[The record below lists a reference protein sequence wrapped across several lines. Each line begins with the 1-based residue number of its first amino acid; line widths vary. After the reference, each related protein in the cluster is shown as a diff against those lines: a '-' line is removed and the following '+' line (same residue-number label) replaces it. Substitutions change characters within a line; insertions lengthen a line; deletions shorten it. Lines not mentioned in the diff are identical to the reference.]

1 MPRKPNGRI
10 LTAKQLSK
18 RAYKVIHLLPRG
30 YRGPA
35 LHALLEAL
43 ADFAATNKKWY
54 IDVNER
60 GLTVGL
66 RKARGAAKTLQ

>member
-1 MPRKPNGRI
+1 MTRKPNGRI
-10 LTAKQLSK
+10 LTAKQLSE
-18 RAYKVIHLLPRG
+18 RAYNAVHRLPRG

-60 GLTVGL
+60 GLTVSL
-66 RKARGAAKTLQ
+66 RKARSAAKTVR